1 VYAGL
6 IESAIFENQITKI
19 LPFMMEIGLAGIVLI
34 LINIGFSYKGFTDPV
49 FFSRFRFG
57 IQQVLYYRQYYRL
70 VTSGFLHVSW
80 PHLIFNML
88 SLYAFSDPIEI
99 GLGVPQFLCIY
110 FAGLVGG
117 NLFSLYIHR
126 HHHNYSAA
134 GASGAVCAIIF
145 ACIAIFPDMG
155 IGLFG
160 LPLSIPGWV
169 YGVLYVLFSIYGVKS
184 VKNNIGHDAH
194 LGGAL
199 VGMLAGVAF
208 YPNALRYNYLVI
220 LAIALPVMVFIYL
233 IITRPH
239 ILLIDNYYFKQKRPY
254 YNIDQAYNAEKLATQ
269 DEIDSILDKI
279 SRNGMGSLTPA
290 EREKLKTFSGE
301 G

>member
-1 VYAGL
+1 
-6 IESAIFENQITKI
+6 
-19 LPFMMEIGLAGIVLI
+19 MMEIGLAGIILI
-34 LINIGFSYKGFTDPV
+34 LMNIGFSIKGFNDRIFFGRFV
-49 FFSRFRFG
+49 FEV
-57 IQQVLYYRQYYRL
+57 QQVLYFKQYYRL

-80 PHLIFNML
+80 PHLIFNMI

-117 NLFSLYIHR
+117 NVFSLFIHR

-134 GASGAVCAIIF
+134 GASGAVCAIVF
-145 ACIAIFPDMG
+145 ACIAIYPDMG

-199 VGMLAGVAF
+199 VGMFVGVAF
-208 YPNALRYNYLVI
+208 YPIAFLYNYWVI
-220 LAIALPVMVFIYL
+220 LAIALPVVVFIYL
-233 IITRPH
+233 IITKPH

-269 DEIDSILDKI
+269 DEIDNILDKI
-279 SRNGMGSLTPA
+279 SRNGIKSLTPV
-290 EREKLKTFSGE
+290 EREKLKAFSGE